1 MSKID
6 QYIAGRSAKSP
17 EFTQKFKNENQRLQ
31 IAVEVRNLR
40 DNLGMTQREFANL
53 VDKPQ
58 STIDRIESGSMN
70 PSFKVLT
77 EIAEATN
84 QELTVKFEPITN
96 K

>member
-1 MSKID
+1 MNKID

-17 EFTQKFKNENQRLQ
+17 AFSQKFKNENQRLQ
-31 IAVEVRNLR
+31 IAVEVWNLR

-58 STIDRIESGSMN
+58 STIARIESGSMN